1 MYGKIDDGIVRSPT
15 EIHRVQK
22 DKKMTTFTAKRR
34 TSNNSSEN
42 FIVAFITKQT
52 PEILPPLVAIVA
64 FLVVWQIFSLTGGTL
79 PGPIQVVQ
87 DTWQLII
94 YPFYDRGGIDK
105 GLFWQVFASLQR
117 VAISYTLAA
126 VVGIGLG
133 ILIGVNTTMSKALD
147 PLFQLLRTVPPLA
160 WVPISLAALRQNEPA
175 ALFVIFI
182 TSLWPI
188 LINTAVGV
196 KEIPTDYNN
205 VAKVLQ
211 LSQKEYFLNI
221 LIPAALPYIFTGLR
235 ISIGLAWLAIIAAE
249 IVMSGIVGIG
259 FFIWDAY
266 QANKVSE
273 VILALVY
280 IGVVGLLLDKLMA
293 WLQTRILP
301 EQK

>member
-1 MYGKIDDGIVRSPT
+1 
-15 EIHRVQK
+15 
-22 DKKMTTFTAKRR
+22 MTTASARR
-34 TSNNSSEN
+34 RSADSNSILDSLQ
-42 FIVAFITKQT
+42 KQL
-52 PEILPPLVAIVA
+52 PDLLPPLIAIAV
-64 FLVVWQIFSLTGGTL
+64 FLAIWQLFSLVGGTL

-87 DTWQLII
+87 ETWELII

-105 GLFWQVFASLQR
+105 GLFWQILASLQR

-126 VVGIGLG
+126 IVGISLG
-133 ILIGVNTTMSKALD
+133 VLIGVNQTLNKALD
-147 PLFQLLRTVPPLA
+147 PIFQLLRTVPPLA

-182 TSLWPI
+182 TAIWPI

-196 KEIPTDYNN
+196 KEIPSDYNN

-211 LSQKEYFLNI
+211 LNQKEYFFNI
-221 LIPAALPYIFTGLR
+221 LLPAALPYIFTGLR
-235 ISIGLAWLAIIAAE
+235 IAIGLAWLAIIAAE

-280 IGVVGLLLDKLMA
+280 IGVVGLILDKFMG
-293 WLQTRILP
+293 WLQNKILP
-301 EQK
+301 QEK

>member
-1 MYGKIDDGIVRSPT
+1 MTIA
-15 EIHRVQK
+15 QK
-22 DKKMTTFTAKRR
+22 RPAGATLDNSFIARLKKQFP
-34 TSNNSSEN
+34 NL
-42 FIVAFITKQT
+42 I
-52 PEILPPLVAIVA
+52 PPAIA
-64 FLVVWQIFSLTGGTL
+64 IAIFLVLWQLFALIPGATL
-79 PGPIQVVQ
+79 PGPIQVIQ
-87 DTWQLII
+87 DTWILIFW
-94 YPFYDRGGIDK
+94 PFYDNGGIDK
-105 GLFWQVFASLQR
+105 GLFWQILASLKR

-126 VVGIGLG
+126 IVGIGLG
-133 ILIGVNTTMSKALD
+133 ILIGVNQTMSKALD

-182 TSLWPI
+182 TAIWPI

-196 KEIPTDYNN
+196 TQIPQDYNN

-211 LSQKEYFLNI
+211 LSRKEYFTNI

-235 ISIGLAWLAIIAAE
+235 IAIGLAWLAIIAAE

-266 QANKVSE
+266 QNNNVSE

-280 IGVVGLLLDKLMA
+280 IGVVGLLLDKFMA
-293 WLQTRILP
+293 WIQHKILP
-301 EQK
+301 AEQK

>member
-1 MYGKIDDGIVRSPT
+1 
-15 EIHRVQK
+15 
-22 DKKMTTFTAKRR
+22 MTTVTAKRR
-34 TSNNSSEN
+34 SNNNGSEN
-42 FIVAFITKQT
+42 LILAFINKQM
-52 PEILPPLVAIVA
+52 PEILPPLIAIVA
-64 FLVVWQIFSLTGGTL
+64 FLVVWQVFSLTGGTL

-87 DTWQLII
+87 DTWELII

-196 KEIPTDYNN
+196 KEIPVDYNN

-211 LSQKEYFLNI
+211 LSQKEYFFNV

-259 FFIWDAY
+259 FFIWDSY

-280 IGVVGLLLDKLMA
+280 IGVVGLLLDKFMA